1 MAFDRNQRS
10 VTFTRESGERA
21 KGIFTRR
28 TGHMRMGVADI
39 VGRNAVLAVFARDL
53 L

>member
-1 MAFDRNQRS
+1 MAFDRNQRF
-10 VTFTRESGERA
+10 VTFTRDSGERA

-28 TGHMRMGVADI
+28 TGHMSMGAADI
-39 VGRNAVLAVFARDL
+39 VSRNAAFAVFAPDL